1 MKFECSAQEL
11 LAGLINATRALSPRP
26 AMQIL
31 EGVLLNAQE
40 DEVELMCSDG
50 SLSIKS
56 RIKANVSDPGQV
68 VLPGRLLTE
77 IVRKLPEGTVHFSM
91 NDRMVV
97 TIRCCQSR
105 STITGMSP
113 ADFPQMKDLIN
124 THALHFPQKRLRD
137 MISKVTFAIA
147 LQESRQALTGCLME
161 VTSDELRLVGLD
173 GFRLALQRMHDQFVL
188 PDGVDKVTA
197 IIPGRVMNEI
207 AHIMEDDDGM
217 ATFHLD
223 STHLMAVMGNTTL
236 VTSLLAGEYINYR
249 QILPTS
255 WLTRVTVKRR
265 ELQDAIERAS
275 LMAKEGKNN
284 LIRMKATQDNLKITS
299 MSELGD
305 VLEDLDAHLEGE
317 DIEIAFN
324 ARYISDVIKNVDED
338 CCTLCMNTNVSP
350 CVISP
355 LEGDSYL
362 YLVRVQL
369 KIRFELC
376 ARRPRGFRAFFAKGQ
391 NDAPHRRRIYG
402 IQ

>member
-11 LAGLINATRALSPRP
+11 LAGLVNATRALSPRP

-56 RIKANVSDPGQV
+56 RIQANVSDSGQV

-77 IVRKLPEGTVHFSM
+77 IVRKAAGGNGSFFHE
-91 NDRMVV
+91 
-97 TIRCCQSR
+97 R
-105 STITGMSP
+105 SDGRHHPVLSEPFHHHGMSP

-161 VTSDELRLVGLD
+161 VTGDELRLVGLD

-236 VTSLLAGEYINYR
+236 VTSLLAGN
-249 QILPTS
+249 TS
-255 WLTRVTVKRR
+255 TTVRFCPHPGS
-265 ELQDAIERAS
+265 RA
-275 LMAKEGKNN
+275 
-284 LIRMKATQDNLKITS
+284 
-299 MSELGD
+299 
-305 VLEDLDAHLEGE
+305 
-317 DIEIAFN
+317 
-324 ARYISDVIKNVDED
+324 
-338 CCTLCMNTNVSP
+338 
-350 CVISP
+350 
-355 LEGDSYL
+355 
-362 YLVRVQL
+362 
-369 KIRFELC
+369 
-376 ARRPRGFRAFFAKGQ
+376 
-391 NDAPHRRRIYG
+391 
-402 IQ
+402 

>member
-1 MKFECSAQEL
+1 
-11 LAGLINATRALSPRP
+11 
-26 AMQIL
+26 
-31 EGVLLNAQE
+31 
-40 DEVELMCSDG
+40 
-50 SLSIKS
+50 
-56 RIKANVSDPGQV
+56 
-68 VLPGRLLTE
+68 
-77 IVRKLPEGTVHFSM
+77 
-91 NDRMVV
+91 
-97 TIRCCQSR
+97 
-105 STITGMSP
+105 
-113 ADFPQMKDLIN
+113 
-124 THALHFPQKRLRD
+124 
-137 MISKVTFAIA
+137 
-147 LQESRQALTGCLME
+147 
-161 VTSDELRLVGLD
+161 
-173 GFRLALQRMHDQFVL
+173 MHDQFVL

-223 STHLMAVMGNTTL
+223 STHLMAVMGDTTL

-324 ARYISDVIKNVDED
+324 ARYISDVIKMWMRNAV
-338 CCTLCMNTNVSP
+338 P
-350 CVISP
+350 C
-355 LEGDSYL
+355 
-362 YLVRVQL
+362 
-369 KIRFELC
+369 
-376 ARRPRGFRAFFAKGQ
+376 A
-391 NDAPHRRRIYG
+391 
-402 IQ
+402 

>member
-1 MKFECSAQEL
+1 
-11 LAGLINATRALSPRP
+11 
-26 AMQIL
+26 
-31 EGVLLNAQE
+31 
-40 DEVELMCSDG
+40 
-50 SLSIKS
+50 
-56 RIKANVSDPGQV
+56 
-68 VLPGRLLTE
+68 
-77 IVRKLPEGTVHFSM
+77 M

-113 ADFPQMKDLIN
+113 AEFPQMKDLIN

-161 VTSDELRLVGLD
+161 VTGDELRLVGLD

-188 PDGVDKVTA
+188 PDGVDKVSA

-223 STHLMAVMGNTTL
+223 STHLMAVMGDTTL

-362 YLVRVQL
+362 YLVLPVRVY
-369 KIRFELC
+369 
-376 ARRPRGFRAFFAKGQ
+376 
-391 NDAPHRRRIYG
+391 N
-402 IQ
+402 

>member
-1 MKFECSAQEL
+1 
-11 LAGLINATRALSPRP
+11 
-26 AMQIL
+26 
-31 EGVLLNAQE
+31 
-40 DEVELMCSDG
+40 
-50 SLSIKS
+50 
-56 RIKANVSDPGQV
+56 
-68 VLPGRLLTE
+68 
-77 IVRKLPEGTVHFSM
+77 
-91 NDRMVV
+91 
-97 TIRCCQSR
+97 
-105 STITGMSP
+105 
-113 ADFPQMKDLIN
+113 
-124 THALHFPQKRLRD
+124 

-161 VTSDELRLVGLD
+161 VTGDELRLVGLD

-223 STHLMAVMGNTTL
+223 STHLMAVMGDTTL

-324 ARYISDVIKNVDED
+324 ARYISDVIKNVDEE

-362 YLVRVQL
+362 YLVLPVRVY
-369 KIRFELC
+369 
-376 ARRPRGFRAFFAKGQ
+376 
-391 NDAPHRRRIYG
+391 N
-402 IQ
+402 

>member
-11 LAGLINATRALSPRP
+11 LNGLVNATRALSARP

-31 EGVLLNAQE
+31 EGVLLRAGE

-56 RIKANVSDPGQV
+56 QVQANVDEPGEV

-77 IVRKLPEGTVHFSM
+77 IVRKLPEGTVAFSM
-91 NDRMVV
+91 NEKLVV

-105 STITGMSP
+105 STITGMPS
-113 ADFPQMKDLIN
+113 AEFPQMKDLVN
-124 THALHFPQKRLRD
+124 THALHFPQKKLRD

-161 VTSDELRLVGLD
+161 VTRDELRLVGLD
-173 GFRLALQRMHDQFVL
+173 GFRLALQRMHDNFVL
-188 PDGVDKVTA
+188 PDGVDKVSA

-207 AHIMEDDDGM
+207 AHIMEDDDSM

-223 STHLMAVMGNTTL
+223 NTHMMAVMGKTTL

-249 QILPTS
+249 QILPTA
-255 WLTRVTVKRR
+255 WLTRVTVKRK

-284 LIRMKATQDNLKITS
+284 LIRMKATQNNLRITS

-305 VLEDLDAHLEGE
+305 VLEELDAHLEGE

-324 ARYISDVIKNVDED
+324 SRYISDVIKNVDED

-355 LEGDSYL
+355 MEGDSYL
-362 YLVRVQL
+362 YLVLPVRVY
-369 KIRFELC
+369 
-376 ARRPRGFRAFFAKGQ
+376 
-391 NDAPHRRRIYG
+391 N
-402 IQ
+402 

>member
-1 MKFECSAQEL
+1 M
-11 LAGLINATRALSPRP
+11 
-26 AMQIL
+26 
-31 EGVLLNAQE
+31 
-40 DEVELMCSDG
+40 VE
-50 SLSIKS
+50 
-56 RIKANVSDPGQV
+56 
-68 VLPGRLLTE
+68 PGRIVLNSRLFCE
-77 IVRKLPEGTVHFSM
+77 IVRKLPEGTAHFSM

-113 ADFPQMKDLIN
+113 ADFPQMKDLTN

-161 VTSDELRLVGLD
+161 VTSDELRLVVLD

-223 STHLMAVMGNTTL
+223 STHLMAVMGDTTL

-324 ARYISDVIKNVDED
+324 ARYISDVIKNVDEE

-362 YLVRVQL
+362 YLVLPVRVY
-369 KIRFELC
+369 
-376 ARRPRGFRAFFAKGQ
+376 
-391 NDAPHRRRIYG
+391 N
-402 IQ
+402 